1 LGRVKLRVLAECYA
15 NKCFAEI
22 LETSIAGIASVDS
35 IVHSAKMGRDKV
47 LKKAE
52 RAAGGL
58 GREELLLLVIDYER
72 GPARRYVEVK
82 FKVLGD
88 LYGGTLHIA
97 RSDDSKA
104 IVVIFDPDI
113 GESLCKVT
121 GRYCRDDE
129 RRELKSGDQDVVCG
143 RLLDAMKPRL
153 AEIQSRVAGSLM
165 ELITNTS

>member
-1 LGRVKLRVLAECYA
+1 M
-15 NKCFAEI
+15 
-22 LETSIAGIASVDS
+22 
-35 IVHSAKMGRDKV
+35 HSAKMGRDKV

-52 RAAGGL
+52 RTARGL

-72 GPARRYVEVK
+72 GPARRYVEAK

-104 IVVIFDPDI
+104 IAVIFDPDI
-113 GESLCKVT
+113 EEFLCRVT

-165 ELITNTS
+165 ELITDTS

>member
-1 LGRVKLRVLAECYA
+1 MGRVRLRVLAECYA

-22 LETSIAGIASVDS
+22 LEASIEGVTSVDS

-52 RAAGGL
+52 RTARGL
-58 GREELLLLVIDYER
+58 GRGEFLLLVIDYER

-82 FKVLGD
+82 FKVLRD

-104 IVVIFDPDI
+104 IAVISDPHI
-113 GESLCKVT
+113 EEFLCRVT

-129 RRELKSGDQDVVCG
+129 RRELKSGNQDVVCR

-153 AEIQSRVAGSLM
+153 AEIQNKVAGSLM

>member
-1 LGRVKLRVLAECYA
+1 LGKVRLRVLADCYA

-22 LETSIAGIASVDS
+22 LEASIEGVASVDS
-35 IVHSAKMGRDKV
+35 IVHTAKMGRDRV
-47 LKKAE
+47 LKKAK

-58 GREELLLLVIDYER
+58 GKEEFLLLVIDYER
-72 GPARRYVEVK
+72 GAARRYVEVK
-82 FKVLGD
+82 FRVLGD
-88 LYGGTLHIA
+88 LYEGTLHIA

-104 IVVIFDPDI
+104 IAVIFDPDI
-113 GESLCKVT
+113 EEFLCRVT

-153 AEIQSRVAGSLM
+153 AEIQSRVAGSLV

>member
-1 LGRVKLRVLAECYA
+1 LGKVRLRVLADCYA

-22 LETSIAGIASVDS
+22 LEASIEGVASVDS
-35 IVHSAKMGRDKV
+35 IVHTAKMGRDRV
-47 LKKAE
+47 LKKAK

-72 GPARRYVEVK
+72 GAARRYVEVK
-82 FKVLGD
+82 FRVLGD

-104 IVVIFDPDI
+104 IAVIFDPDI
-113 GESLCKVT
+113 EEFLCRVT

-153 AEIQSRVAGSLM
+153 AEIQSRVAGSLV

>member
-1 LGRVKLRVLAECYA
+1 LGRVRLRVLAECYA
-15 NKCFAEI
+15 IEGV
-22 LETSIAGIASVDS
+22 TSVDS
-35 IVHSAKMGRDKV
+35 IVHTAKMGRDKV

-52 RAAGGL
+52 RTARGL
-58 GREELLLLVIDYER
+58 GRGELLLLVIDYER

-104 IVVIFDPDI
+104 IAVISDPHI
-113 GESLCKVT
+113 EEFLCRVT

-153 AEIQSRVAGSLM
+153 AEIQNKVAGSLM

>member
-1 LGRVKLRVLAECYA
+1 LGRVRLRVLAECYA

-22 LETSIAGIASVDS
+22 LEASIEGVASVDS

-58 GREELLLLVIDYER
+58 GRGELLLLVIDYER
-72 GPARRYVEVK
+72 GPARRYVEVR

-88 LYGGTLHIA
+88 LYGGTLHI
-97 RSDDSKA
+97 
-104 IVVIFDPDI
+104 
-113 GESLCKVT
+113 
-121 GRYCRDDE
+121 CRDDE
-129 RRELKSGDQDVVCG
+129 RRELKSRDQDVVCG
-143 RLLDAMKPRL
+143 KLLDAMKPRL
-153 AEIQSRVAGSLM
+153 AEIQSRVAGGLV

>member
-1 LGRVKLRVLAECYA
+1 LGKVRLRVLADCYA

-22 LETSIAGIASVDS
+22 LEASIAGVASVDS

-52 RAAGGL
+52 QAAEDL
-58 GREELLLLVIDYER
+58 GKEELLLLVIDYER
-72 GPARRYVEVK
+72 GPARRYVEAK
-82 FKVLGD
+82 FRVLGN
-88 LYGGTLHIA
+88 LYEGTLHIA

-104 IVVIFDPDI
+104 IALIFDPDI
-113 GESLCKVT
+113 EEFLCKVT

-129 RRELKSGDQDVVCG
+129 RKELKSGDQDVVCR
-143 RLLDAMKPRL
+143 RLLDTMKPKL
-153 AEIQSRVAGSLM
+153 AEIQSKVAGSLV